1 MTEQAQTSQAVRTA
15 EPFDTFFARSFP
27 GMTARALLLCG
38 HPQDAE
44 DAVQEAYAAAFSR
57 WERLCHYDAPDA
69 WVYRI
74 VRQRL
79 WAVARDRSRTR
90 PAAPDSLQPP
100 PAAGVEQTV
109 EARAVL
115 TALARLPARQRTVL
129 VLHCLEGMTQEAI
142 ADELGLTRGAVASS
156 VFRARAKLTK
166 AVGMSDG
173 VDAGN
178 GRRAGRGRHDG
189 LGLVPSPPQARTARL
204 GEQAADFADPVAA
217 ALRRTELWLRAAV
230 ARSDRP
236 ARQLAAVR
244 RASAGP
250 GAAGPEA
257 ADPDA
262 AEAGPA
268 EAEPAEAD
276 GARSEAAE
284 AEKAAAE
291 GAAAEKEAE

>member
-1 MTEQAQTSQAVRTA
+1 MTEQAQTSEAVRTA

-57 WERLCHYDAPDA
+57 WERLCRYDAPDA

-90 PAAPDSLQPP
+90 LAEPDSFQPP

-115 TALARLPARQRTVL
+115 TALARLPSRQRTVL
-129 VLHCLEGMTQEAI
+129 VLNCLEGMTQQAI
-142 ADELGLTRGAVASS
+142 ADELGLTRGAVAAS
-156 VFRARAKLTK
+156 VFKARAKLMK
-166 AVGMSDG
+166 AVGMTDRA
-173 VDAGN
+173 DKGN
-178 GRRAGRGRHDG
+178 GRRAAHGRHDD
-189 LGLVPSPPQARTARL
+189 LGLVPSQATARL
-204 GEQAADFADPVAA
+204 RDQAAAPADPVVA

-244 RASAGP
+244 VASAGS
-250 GAAGPEA
+250 EA
-257 ADPDA
+257 AQRCA
-262 AEAGPA
+262 A
-268 EAEPAEAD
+268 AEAD
-276 GARSEAAE
+276 GARSEAPE
-284 AEKAAAE
+284 AEKAA
-291 GAAAEKEAE
+291 GPGPAAERNGE